1 MTIAKDSTL
10 ITFKSKCVLFS
21 ESSIT
26 IVCAQSTLNVM
37 ITIIS

>member
-26 IVCAQSTLNVM
+26 IVYARSILIVM
-37 ITIIS
+37 NTIIS